1 MIYQIDD
8 KYYVNISPNIYVE
21 VELKITKDDLIL
33 VPTTRQREINKTYEI
48 KQIYFLQEKEK
59 LKEKLLNKNTTNDN
73 LSKGSTTDEK
83 RTKKSFGTFKIN
95 STNNKR
101 W

>member
-21 VELKITKDDLIL
+21 VELKIEKDDLVL
-33 VPTTRQREINKTYEI
+33 VPTTKQREVNKTYEI
-48 KQIYFLQEKEK
+48 KQIFFAQEKDK
-59 LKEKLLNKNTTNDN
+59 LKEKLLKEQT
-73 LSKGSTTDEK
+73 LKERPRKSFSSKLNSTT
-83 RTKKSFGTFKIN
+83 I
-95 STNNKR
+95 KR

>member
-21 VELKITKDDLIL
+21 VELKLEKDDLVL
-33 VPTTRQREINKTYEI
+33 VPTTRQREVNKTYEI
-48 KQIYFLQEKEK
+48 KQIFFAQEKDK
-59 LKEKLLNKNTTNDN
+59 LKEKLLKEQTPKERPRKSFS
-73 LSKGSTTDEK
+73 SKLNSTT
-83 RTKKSFGTFKIN
+83 S
-95 STNNKR
+95 KR

>member
-21 VELKITKDDLIL
+21 VELKIEKDDLVL
-33 VPTTRQREINKTYEI
+33 VPTTRQREVNKTYEI
-48 KQIYFLQEKEK
+48 KQIFFAQEKDR
-59 LKEKLLNKNTTNDN
+59 LKEKILKDLDVKEKPRKSLN
-73 LSKGSTTDEK
+73 SKLNSTT
-83 RTKKSFGTFKIN
+83 S
-95 STNNKR
+95 KR

>member
-21 VELKITKDDLIL
+21 VELKLEKDDLVL
-33 VPTTRQREINKTYEI
+33 VPTTRQREVNKTYEI
-48 KQIYFLQEKEK
+48 KQIFFAQEKDK
-59 LKEKLLNKNTTNDN
+59 LKEKLLKEQAP
-73 LSKGSTTDEK
+73 KEK
-83 RTKKSFGTFKIN
+83 PRKSFSSKIN
-95 STNNKR
+95 STTSKR

>member
-21 VELKITKDDLIL
+21 VELKIEKDDLVL
-33 VPTTRQREINKTYEI
+33 VPTTKQREVNKTYEI
-48 KQIYFLQEKEK
+48 KQIFFAQEKDK
-59 LKEKLLNKNTTNDN
+59 LKEKLLIEQTLKERPRKSIS
-73 LSKGSTTDEK
+73 SKLNSTT
-83 RTKKSFGTFKIN
+83 I
-95 STNNKR
+95 KR